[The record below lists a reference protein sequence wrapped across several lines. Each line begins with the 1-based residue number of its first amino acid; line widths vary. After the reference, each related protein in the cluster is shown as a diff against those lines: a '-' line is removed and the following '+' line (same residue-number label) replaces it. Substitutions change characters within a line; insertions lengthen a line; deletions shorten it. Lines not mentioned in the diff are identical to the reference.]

1 MEQTFMEIE
10 PGAVQIAYGKTHKE
24 INAYIKS
31 GWNVDRA
38 GKTLSAPSG
47 HEYDV
52 EGYLLDGEG
61 NRMETKYGI
70 KYWPETWFK
79 ATKESVEASKL
90 GQLVIFHDS
99 LRRAVESPKRVA

>member
-10 PGAVQIAYGKTHKE
+10 PSAVQIAYRKTSKE
-24 INAYIKS
+24 LNKYFNA

-38 GKTLSAPSG
+38 GKTLFAPSG

-52 EGYLLDGEG
+52 EGYLLDGER

-70 KYWPETWFK
+70 KYWPGTWFK
-79 ATKESVEASKL
+79 GTQESLEASKL

-99 LRRAVESPKRVA
+99 LRRAVESSNKAA